1 MSLKEFFFGFSDETR
16 AAFPN
21 LFINHNIDRHQCR
34 RVVPM
39 EVLSLGMGRTGTTS
53 MAAAFALLGFPTSHG
68 GADMHSNPLD
78 GDIWLEAV
86 KAKYQGDTSVKL
98 DASFFDKALGHV
110 SAWPHET
117 SQKELFEVFQKR
129 LTTAPLMSVSY
140 LRLLEDDLADRD
152 DTWFSADY
160 PSNMFGPELIA
171 AYPNAKVVLVERDA
185 DAWYPSFER
194 ALIRGQDLPAWF
206 RHFLELADNT
216 QKHVQPV
223 IWRGMMQG
231 QFGAKDSI
239 EWRKKAKDVYERHNA
254 EIREVLK
261 DQPERLL
268 VYRLGSGWE
277 PLCEFLG
284 KPIPDVDF
292 PRVNEKAQ
300 HDAMIKV
307 FIVQQLQSF
316 LLNMTKTGGA
326 ALVAVIAW
334 RWWSQSPSA

>member
-110 SAWPHET
+110 SAC
-117 SQKELFEVFQKR
+117 
-129 LTTAPLMSVSY
+129 
-140 LRLLEDDLADRD
+140 
-152 DTWFSADY
+152 ADY

-239 EWRKKAKDVYERHNA
+239 EWRKKAKDVYKRHNA